1 MVSVGVEV
9 TLLAQIHLIV
19 EAKFGNYPWTLLSD
33 REMYWWKKKFKEF
46 NLKNQLRFYFLT

>member
-19 EAKFGNYPWTLLSD
+19 EAKFGSYPWTLLSD
-33 REMYWWKKKFKEF
+33 RDVLVKKK
-46 NLKNQLRFYFLT
+46 NLRNLI

>member
-19 EAKFGNYPWTLLSD
+19 EAKFGSYPWTLLSD
-33 REMYWWKKKFKEF
+33 RDVLVKKK
-46 NLKNQLRFYFLT
+46 NLRNLIWKINSSAFIF

>member
-19 EAKFGNYPWTLLSD
+19 EAKFGSYPWTILSD
-33 REMYWWKKKFKEF
+33 RDVLVKKKFKEF
-46 NLKNQLRFYFLT
+46 NLKNQLLRFYFLT